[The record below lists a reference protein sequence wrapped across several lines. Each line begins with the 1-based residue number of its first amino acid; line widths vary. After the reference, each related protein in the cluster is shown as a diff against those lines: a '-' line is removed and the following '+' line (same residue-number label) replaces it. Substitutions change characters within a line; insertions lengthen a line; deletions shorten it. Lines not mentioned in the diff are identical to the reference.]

1 MKVSIIEPVGGHG
14 GMDYYDYGLARGLV
28 NSGVDVVLHTCEKT
42 APDPELAASDRF
54 KLVYS
59 FAGVFSKAAP
69 WLRAFKY
76 VRGSLLS
83 VANAFFSGRK
93 LVHFHFFH
101 VSLLEFFNIVVARLF
116 LRSIVVTAHD
126 VESFASGVEV
136 PILSRWAYS
145 LSHGVVAHNYISRSE
160 LIRKLGISEEK
171 IFVIP
176 HGNYISDVRV
186 VSQGLDAKSELGIP
200 DGKKVVLFFGQIKD
214 VKGLDI
220 LLRAIG
226 SVRSE
231 LDDVCLVVAG
241 RPWKSDF
248 SKYTNLINSLGIAD
262 LCVTH
267 IRYIPDEHVPYYYQA
282 ADLVVLPYKR
292 IYQSGVVLMAMS
304 YGRPVLVSDLPGMT
318 EIVKD
323 GQNGFVFSLDEP
335 GSLERKLIEVFRDP
349 VRTHTVGKVG
359 REYVL
364 EKHDWG
370 RIGMLTK
377 DMYQKVL
384 SGRV

>member
-28 NSGVDVVLHTCEKT
+28 NSDVEVVLHTCEKT
-42 APDPELAASDRF
+42 APDPQLAVSGRF
-54 KLVYS
+54 KLIYS
-59 FAGVFSKAAP
+59 YVGVFSKAAP
-69 WLRAFKY
+69 WLRAFRY
-76 VRGSLLS
+76 VRGSFAS
-83 VANAFFSGRK
+83 VARAFFCGNK
-93 LVHFHFFH
+93 IVHFHFFH
-101 VSLLEFFNIVVARLF
+101 VSLLEFFNIIIARLF
-116 LRSIVVTAHD
+116 FRSIIVTAHD

-145 LSHGVVAHNYISRSE
+145 LSHGVVAHNSISRSE

-176 HGNYISDVRV
+176 HGNYVSDVRV
-186 VSQGLDAKSELGIP
+186 LDQASDTEVKLGVP
-200 DGKKVVLFFGQIKD
+200 EGKKVVLFFGQIKD

-220 LLRAIG
+220 LLQAIG

-231 LDDVCLVVAG
+231 LDNICLVVAG

-248 SKYTNLINSLGIAD
+248 LKYENMIESLNISD
-262 LCVTH
+262 LCVRH
-267 IRYIPDEHVPYYYQA
+267 IRYIPDEHVPYYYRA

-323 GQNGFVFSLDEP
+323 GENGFVFRLEEP
-335 GSLERKLIEVFRDP
+335 GSLARKLIEIFNDP
-349 VRTHTVGKVG
+349 ERMQTVGKVG
-359 REYVL
+359 RDYVV

-377 DMYQKVL
+377 AMYQKVL
-384 SGRV
+384 SGQV